1 MYHINIISK
10 FLQLFYYLF
19 SNCQKS
25 IVIKFCHRLITWYK
39 YINPDLKFRTS
50 LNKVISLKSPAHFSL
65 IVYSASLFTPD
76 FPISRTCFPLNFWS
90 ALQPIKNPY
99 IHSISNTYHVYP
111 SSHLSSPHHF
121 KESES
126 PANRSTTTKHHYP
139 STSRCRQCPEFVP
152 LLFNPS

>member
-1 MYHINIISK
+1 MSK
-10 FLQLFYYLF
+10 FPCYE
-19 SNCQKS
+19 SSRSS
-25 IVIKFCHRLITWYK
+25 INHVIQSWYK
-39 YINPDLKFRTS
+39 YINPDLKFQIS
-50 LNKVISLKSPAHFSL
+50 FNKVISLKSPVHFSL
-65 IVYSASLFTPD
+65 IVYSAPLFTPD
-76 FPISRTCFPLNFWS
+76 FPITRTCFPLNFWS

-111 SSHLSSPHHF
+111 SSRLSSPHHF

-139 STSRCRQCPEFVP
+139 STSRCCQCPEFVL